1 MQLNKKQQKLF
12 NQLETDEQKSA
23 FLALCE
29 ANGRKW
35 LRVLLDQFGT
45 DANVS
50 GINKDLLGFIRSI
63 RNDTS
68 IDWSGIWC
76 DI

>member
-35 LRVLLDQFGT
+35 LSVLNRQFAT

-50 GINKDLLGFIRSI
+50 GIDKNLLGFIRSI
-63 RNDTS
+63 RNDTH
-68 IDWSGIWC
+68 INWSGI
-76 DI
+76 